1 MKEQLTPK
9 EEEALDQMIKMKE
22 RVEFLNAWEKY
33 EQIPIPEELGELVE
47 ETIRSHSRPRIIQ
60 QKRKERKR
68 AVQIAIRSLG
78 SMAAALILIMIPLNT
93 NQAFAEQM
101 QNVPVIG
108 RLAQVLTI
116 RSYSYTRD
124 SGAHVQVDVP
134 GIVTGEG
141 DDAYSQARSTFSETG
156 ADDSSDMQG
165 RSVDD
170 PAQDGGE
177 RGTEVNPLSDDS
189 QGANPG
195 TPSGGEDP
203 IEPPVPN
210 THMNEEDQEN
220 DTGLGSQEFTDEVNE
235 QIQIIVNEYEEE
247 AIGRFEEYREDFFYS
262 GGTEEEWGDR
272 TADIVV
278 DYEVTYQ
285 EGSVISLILTTEESW
300 VSVYS
305 VNYYYNL
312 DVEEGRYLTLADLL
326 GEDWIEIC
334 NESIRAQIE
343 ERLAEDDS
351 LIYWG
356 FGVDLDGE
364 FEGFTTV
371 DENTQFYINE
381 NGNPVVCFDKY
392 EIAPGYMG
400 VQEFEILII
409 FPSES

>member
-9 EEEALDQMIKMKE
+9 EEEALDQMIQMKE
-22 RVEFLNAWEKY
+22 RVEFLNAWENY

-47 ETIRSHSRPRIIQ
+47 ETIRSHSRSRNIQ
-60 QKRKERKR
+60 KKRKERKR
-68 AVQIAIRSLG
+68 AIRIAIRSIG
-78 SMAAALILIMIPLNT
+78 SMAAALLLIMIPLNT

-101 QNVPVIG
+101 RDVPVIG
-108 RLAQVLTI
+108 RLARVLTI
-116 RSYSYTRD
+116 RSYSYTEN
-124 SGAHVQVDVP
+124 SGAHVQVNVP

-156 ADDSSDMQG
+156 VDDSSDVQG
-165 RSVDD
+165 RAADDSV
-170 PAQDGGE
+170 QDRQGA
-177 RGTEVNPLSDDS
+177 EVNFLSDDS
-189 QGANPG
+189 QGADAG
-195 TPSGGEDP
+195 TSSGGDGDGP
-203 IEPPVPN
+203 IDEPVPN
-210 THMNEEDQEN
+210 TNADAEDRT
-220 DTGLGSQEFTDEVNE
+220 DDPGSGSQEFTDAVNE

-285 EGSVISLILTTEESW
+285 EGTIISLILTTEESW
-300 VSVYS
+300 VAVYS
-305 VNYYYNL
+305 INYYYNL

-356 FGVDLDGE
+356 FGVDFGDE
-364 FEGFTTV
+364 FEGFKTV

-400 VQEFEILII
+400 VQEFEILL
-409 FPSES
+409 PSES